1 MDRQVEVVINFE
13 TGLHQLDQPA
23 EDQGVGTASDE
34 LWSAR
39 MAIAEL
45 TSKSGGRSSGLE
57 PKGVEE
63 HMLGPEIKQDL
74 LSSRRKSRPKR
85 ANSRVKGQGL
95 YLQYSYTFMNQN
107 WLRVACNGCSYWK
120 AIICTC

>member
-1 MDRQVEVVINFE
+1 MRLTPLSTRTKCPEVSAHLLDRQVEVVINFE
-13 TGLHQLDQPA
+13 TSLHQLDQPA
-23 EDQGVGTASDE
+23 ERQGVGTASDE

-63 HMLGPEIKQDL
+63 HIVSAKKPTQSK
-74 LSSRRKSRPKR
+74 
-85 ANSRVKGQGL
+85 
-95 YLQYSYTFMNQN
+95 F
-107 WLRVACNGCSYWK
+107 
-120 AIICTC
+120 

>member
-63 HMLGPEIKQDL
+63 HIEAD
-74 LSSRRKSRPKR
+74 
-85 ANSRVKGQGL
+85 
-95 YLQYSYTFMNQN
+95 TFMNGS
-107 WLRVACNGCSYWK
+107 VACNK
-120 AIICTC
+120 AIICTCEQKPQVFLISLRLIKP